1 MDLLSTYSNT
11 NKVTDTALNVKY
23 SVEMGTMTKKVYPEG
38 KGSYGGVQYVQT
50 PYYRVTRYA
59 TKQYNYVGMDYN
71 TAVSCQNA
79 KIA

>member
-1 MDLLSTYSNT
+1 MALLNSYGNA

-23 SVEMGTMTKKVYPEG
+23 SVEMGTMTRKEYPEG
-38 KGSYGGVQYVQT
+38 KGSTGGVQYVQT

-59 TKQYNYVGMDYN
+59 TKKYNYVGMDYA